1 MNRISVPGVIHRN
14 RDLQTPTAYSVATSR
29 IKVLIRARPLS
40 KVEKGRGAKNV
51 LDRQSEQQITVWD
64 PACYDLAS
72 RAEINEIDPACWSRS
87 FTFDKT
93 LWSVDRSEPDYASQ
107 DVVYETVGAPVLEL
121 VLDGFNCCVFA
132 FGQTGSGKTLT
143 MIGENVSGGNP
154 EGYGLIPRICFEL
167 FSALENNAA
176 NDGYVETVDFSHLEI
191 YNESIKD
198 LLAPPQQGYL
208 KVREHPQKGIFVS
221 GLTVVRV
228 TKFEDVMS
236 LIAVGDKNR
245 SVAVTNINAHSSRSH
260 AICTITVCQRTRN
273 AQKKND
279 LPTSALQQK
288 VARLHL
294 VDLAGS
300 ERVALSGATG
310 TRLKE
315 AGNINKSLSVL
326 GDVIKSLGDSRTQKT
341 HIPYRNSTLTMILKD
356 SLGGNSHV
364 FMLATISPSS
374 SDYEETVS
382 TLKFA
387 ERAKRVRLRVE
398 ANVTSGLLA
407 SDQSAVELVPL
418 LQAEVAKLRQL
429 LQKQQEESSA
439 KKSVLEKE
447 GQTQVMLEMKMRV
460 RDLEQQLE
468 ERELL
473 IRSLEPKNDDEV
485 DMITADENDFHT
497 EMTTGYA
504 QMQNFPTKDGKLS
517 SGSGGSESSDFNTN
531 AMKPNSLV
539 RSPIHGAQSV
549 ISSAVNRSTGAS
561 PLRNTLQAVLS
572 EDAHDTT
579 LPRVINLNQDPLF
592 SECLVYYIPE
602 GNVLAGNSEDY
613 ADILLAGP
621 DIYPRHCLFKHK
633 ENGEIVIEPIE
644 SAQVFVNG
652 QLVKKRSDTLKSC
665 DRIALGRFHLFRFEA
680 KSEKRANGGAVVKRA
695 NSDEEVIIPD
705 WEFAQTELMTRSG
718 SFISP
723 KFSSSKNVP
732 THFPSP
738 PQGDASLLDAE
749 EQSPSPSPPPPML
762 EPGEENLKSIIRME
776 SLGSGSGDSD
786 DLWDKINQVVSNDN
800 ASSDPEELQEMMRM
814 VVEKAEYHYNSK
826 KNRENNVNDSIGS
839 SNSISNSSNKSA
851 KKVTFDLTE
860 QPDKKFAPYI
870 SLQQRAAAGSVAAK
884 EPKSVLRQNKGNMP
898 LIYSHDVNESKIT
911 SSSDKS
917 LSSSLE
923 VQSQLQSHQK
933 VIQESMQPSA
943 SVLNGGF
950 EEEAKALQDELSKM
964 QQQLSQRMARYN
976 QLNEF
981 NFSSQAD
988 SAIPSSTN

>member
-1 MNRISVPGVIHRN
+1 MNRISVGGIIRRN
-14 RDLQTPTAYSVATSR
+14 RDPHAPTSQAGATSR
-29 IKVLIRARPLS
+29 IRVLIRARPLS
-40 KVEKGRGAKNV
+40 RTEKARGAKNV
-51 LDRQSEQQITVWD
+51 LDRRSEQQITVWD
-64 PACYDLAS
+64 PACFDLAA
-72 RAEINEIDPACWSRS
+72 RTEIDEIDPACWSRS

-93 LWSVDRSEPDYASQ
+93 LWSIDRSAPEYASQ
-107 DVVYETVGAPVLEL
+107 DTVYETVGSPVLKL
-121 VLDGFNCCVFA
+121 VLDGYNCCVFA

-143 MIGENVSGGNP
+143 MMGENVSGGNP
-154 EGYGLIPRICFEL
+154 DGYGLIPRICFEL
-167 FSALENNAA
+167 FCALENNAV
-176 NDGYVETVDFSHLEI
+176 NNGYVETVDFSHLEI
-191 YNESIKD
+191 YNENIKD
-198 LLAPPQQGYL
+198 LLAPPQRGYL
-208 KVREHPQKGIFVS
+208 KVREHPQNGIFVS

-260 AICTITVCQRTRN
+260 AIVTITVCQRTRN

-315 AGNINKSLSVL
+315 AGSINKSLSVL
-326 GDVIKSLGDSRTQKT
+326 GDVIKGLGDSRTQKT

-374 SDYEETVS
+374 SDYEETIS

-429 LQKQQEESSA
+429 LQRQQEESYA
-439 KKSVLEKE
+439 KKAELERQ

-460 RDLEQQLE
+460 HELEQQLE
-468 ERELL
+468 DREIL
-473 IRSLEPKNDDEV
+473 IRSLENRNNE
-485 DMITADENDFHT
+485 ADLIDADKDDFHS
-497 EMTTGYA
+497 EMTAGYA
-504 QMQNFPTKDGKLS
+504 MTS
-517 SGSGGSESSDFNTN
+517 
-531 AMKPNSLV
+531 NSLYKNGDSGV
-539 RSPIHGAQSV
+539 ISHGVAGGYDHNDSTIKATKSPIRDAQSV
-549 ISSAVNRSTGAS
+549 ISSAVSRSTGAS

-621 DIYPRHCLFKHK
+621 DIYPRHCLFQHNEK
-633 ENGEIVIEPIE
+633 GEITIEPID

-652 QLVKKRSDTLKSC
+652 QLVRVRSDVLKSC

-680 KSEKRANGGAVVKRA
+680 KSEKRSNGGTVVKKA
-695 NSDEEVIIPD
+695 DSDEEVAIPD

-723 KFSSSKNVP
+723 KFSGGSNMPNK
-732 THFPSP
+732 FPSNSHI
-738 PQGDASLLDAE
+738 DDSAVNNKDTEL
-749 EQSPSPSPPPPML
+749 PSSTQPAPML
-762 EPGEENLKSIIRME
+762 ESEENLFVVNSE
-776 SLGSGSGDSD
+776 GSGDSD
-786 DLWDKINQVVSNDN
+786 DLWDKINQVVSSDEVT
-800 ASSDPEELQEMMRM
+800 SDPNELQEMMRM
-814 VVEKAEYHYNSK
+814 VEKAEFHYNK
-826 KNRENNVNDSIGS
+826 KNRERENTINDSVGTIS
-839 SNSISNSSNKSA
+839 SSKIKGG
-851 KKVTFDLTE
+851 KKVTFDLTDIA
-860 QPDKKFAPYI
+860 DKRYSPYM
-870 SLQQRAAAGSVAAK
+870 SLQQRAVASSVAAK
-884 EPKSVLRQNKGNMP
+884 EPKSVMRQSEDDTAITINSVDSATDVKPPQMNP
-898 LIYSHDVNESKIT
+898 LTILPDYPAQ
-911 SSSDKS
+911 S
-917 LSSSLE
+917 LPPPPSQL
-923 VQSQLQSHQK
+923 QSQLQ
-933 VIQESMQPSA
+933 VGQESEQQPMSA
-943 SVLNGGF
+943 LPLNGGF
-950 EEEAKALQDELSKM
+950 EEEAKALQEELSKM
-964 QQQLSQRMARYN
+964 QQQISQRMARMKMST
-976 QLNEF
+976 F
-981 NFSSQAD
+981 T
-988 SAIPSSTN
+988 SASNAFK

>member
-1 MNRISVPGVIHRN
+1 MNRISVGGIIRRN
-14 RDLQTPTAYSVATSR
+14 RDPQASTQGPGATSR
-29 IKVLIRARPLS
+29 IRVLIRARPLS
-40 KVEKGRGAKNV
+40 RVEKGRGAKNV

-64 PACYDLAS
+64 PACFDLAS
-72 RAEINEIDPACWSRS
+72 RTEVNDIDPACWSRS

-93 LWSVDRSEPDYASQ
+93 LWSVDRSAPDHASQ
-107 DVVYETVGAPVLEL
+107 DVVYETVGAPVLKL
-121 VLDGFNCCVFA
+121 VLDGYNCCVFA

-143 MIGENVSGGNP
+143 MMGEDVSGGNP

-167 FSALENNAA
+167 FCALENNAA
-176 NDGYVETVDFSHLEI
+176 SNGYVETVDFSHLEI
-191 YNESIKD
+191 YNENIKD
-198 LLAPPQQGYL
+198 LLAPPQKGYL
-208 KVREHPQKGIFVS
+208 KVREHPQHGIFVS

-260 AICTITVCQRTRN
+260 AIVTITVCQRTRN

-288 VARLHL
+288 LARLHL

-315 AGNINKSLSVL
+315 AGSINKSLSVL
-326 GDVIKSLGDSRTQKT
+326 GDVIKGLGDSRTQKT

-364 FMLATISPSS
+364 FMLATVSPSS
-374 SDYEETVS
+374 SDYEETIS

-429 LQKQQEESSA
+429 LQRQQEESYA
-439 KKSVLEKE
+439 KKAELQRQ

-460 RDLEQQLE
+460 RELEQQLE
-468 ERELL
+468 DREVL
-473 IRSLEPKNDDEV
+473 IRSLENRNNE
-485 DMITADENDFHT
+485 ADLLSGEEDDFHA

-504 QMQNFPTKDGKLS
+504 MMSKSP
-517 SGSGGSESSDFNTN
+517 SDTIHGRTSINDN
-531 AMKPNSLV
+531 VNEEIDINNRAMKATRNSMLD
-539 RSPIHGAQSV
+539 AQSA
-549 ISSAVNRSTGAS
+549 ISSAVNRTAGAS

-621 DIYPRHCLFKHK
+621 DIYPRHCLFQHNK
-633 ENGEIVIEPIE
+633 EGEITIEPIE

-652 QLVKKRSDTLKSC
+652 QLVRKRSDVLKSC

-680 KSEKRANGGAVVKRA
+680 KSEKRSNGGTIVKTVD
-695 NSDEEVIIPD
+695 NDEEVAIPD

-723 KFSSSKNVP
+723 KFSTGSSASKSFLSSLDVD
-732 THFPSP
+732 TAATDVSSELPSTSSQP
-738 PQGDASLLDAE
+738 EEELLGMDSLV
-749 EQSPSPSPPPPML
+749 
-762 EPGEENLKSIIRME
+762 
-776 SLGSGSGDSD
+776 GSGDSD
-786 DLWDKINQVVSNDN
+786 DLWDKINQVVSNDDV
-800 ASSDPEELQEMMRM
+800 SSDPMELQEMMRM
-814 VVEKAEYHYNSK
+814 VVEKAEFHYNNK
-826 KNRENNVNDSIGS
+826 KSGEDNVSDPTG
-839 SNSISNSSNKSA
+839 SNSGEINKNS
-851 KKVTFDLTE
+851 KKVTFDLTD
-860 QPDKKFAPYI
+860 QPDKKFAPYV
-870 SLQQRAAAGSVAAK
+870 SLQERAAAGSIAAK
-884 EPKSVLRQNKGNMP
+884 EPKSVMRKSKDVPTETNAISSGVKQMQMNP
-898 LIYSHDVNESKIT
+898 LPVQVDN
-911 SSSDKS
+911 
-917 LSSSLE
+917 LSQHLPP
-923 VQSQLQSHQK
+923 QLQLQQQM
-933 VIQESMQPSA
+933 IGESEQLPA
-943 SVLNGGF
+943 PVPPLKGGF
-950 EEEAKALQDELSKM
+950 EEEAKALQEELSKM

-981 NFSSQAD
+981 KFTSQAD
-988 SAIPSSTN
+988 SVKIPSLPES